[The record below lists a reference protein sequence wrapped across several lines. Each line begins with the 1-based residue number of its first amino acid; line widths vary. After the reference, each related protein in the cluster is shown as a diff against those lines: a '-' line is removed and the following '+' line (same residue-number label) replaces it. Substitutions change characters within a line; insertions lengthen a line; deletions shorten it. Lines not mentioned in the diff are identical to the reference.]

1 MNIFKISLNFP
12 CLPQIFQKSVL
23 FTGFTATLGT
33 LYVINDDDDK
43 YYFLITDTMIS
54 QRNYQI
60 KCYLHYHN
68 YIHLD
73 SSEHHPNNKLLLVKD
88 NNHIVHLKVY
98 NTCFQMGTQKLHL
111 DIPHFVLLI
120 FHQNALKP
128 ISSHFLLCKNL
139 RSKIKNLLKNVKP
152 LKISLTIIKSIPL
165 YINQLNKKINKQQK
179 TLNCFTDKQLQD

>member
-1 MNIFKISLNFP
+1 MWMNIFKISLNFP

-111 DIPHFVLLI
+111 DIAHFVLLI
-120 FHQNALKP
+120 FH
-128 ISSHFLLCKNL
+128 
-139 RSKIKNLLKNVKP
+139 
-152 LKISLTIIKSIPL
+152 
-165 YINQLNKKINKQQK
+165 
-179 TLNCFTDKQLQD
+179 